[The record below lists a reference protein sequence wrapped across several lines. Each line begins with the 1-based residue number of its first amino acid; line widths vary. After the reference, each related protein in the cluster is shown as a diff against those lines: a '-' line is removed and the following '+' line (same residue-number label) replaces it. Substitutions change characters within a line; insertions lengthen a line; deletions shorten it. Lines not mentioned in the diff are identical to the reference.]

1 MNTHQENVKRSVV
14 LLLSFVDLIILSAI
28 YAGFWFAEFYPTLRM
43 RRMSVNGVIYFTE
56 GLKFYLRG
64 HLLILLIYFALL
76 WFFLG
81 TYGGLRIGYLK
92 APDLFFSQIFAI
104 TIVNVLTYLYSS
116 LMRNWIMPGWPY
128 LFMTILQ
135 LSATLLWT
143 LLASAVYRR
152 AFPPRRL
159 LLVHGVHSVEEIR
172 RKFLSRRDKYTIARL
187 VDISLGVPAVERLYE
202 EGSYDA
208 IVIWDVPTTQRN
220 ELLKYCYGKNIRI
233 YTSPKISDVL
243 IKGSE
248 QLHLFDTP
256 IFLIREQSI
265 RAEQLAM
272 KRLSDIL
279 LALVLIVVTSPIML
293 VTALLVHFTDGG
305 PVLYRQVRCTQGMRR
320 FQILKF
326 RSMRIDAEKDGV
338 ARLATRHD
346 DRITPVGRFI
356 RSVRIDE
363 LPQLFNILKGEMSFI
378 GPRPER
384 PEIIE
389 EYLKTMPEFIFRTHV
404 KAGLAGYAQVYGKYN
419 TTPYDKLKL
428 DLTYI
433 ENYSIWLDL
442 KLMLLTLK
450 ILFTPDA
457 TEGVEQGQITAEV
470 KDAEKKG

>member
-1 MNTHQENVKRSVV
+1 MKKHNENVKRSIV
-14 LLLSFVDLIILSAI
+14 LLLSLVDLAVLTAI
-28 YAGFWFAEFYPTLRM
+28 YAGFWFVRFYPVVRM
-43 RRMSVNGVIYFTE
+43 RRMNINGVIVFTD
-56 GLKFYLRG
+56 GLKFYQRG
-64 HLLILLIYFALL
+64 HLLILLIYFVLL

-104 TIVNVLTYLYSS
+104 GMVNVFTFFYTS

-128 LFMTILQ
+128 LLMTGLQ
-135 LSATLLWT
+135 LLATFLWI
-143 LLASAVYRR
+143 LLADGIYRR
-152 AFPPRRL
+152 IFPPRRL
-159 LLVHGVHSVEEIR
+159 LLVHGTHPVEEIR
-172 RKFLSRRDKYTIARL
+172 RKFLSRKDKYTLTQL
-187 VDISLGVPAVERLYE
+187 VDIVLGVPAVERIYE
-202 EGSYDA
+202 EGAYDA
-208 IVIWDVPTTQRN
+208 MVIWDVPTTQRN
-220 ELLKYCYGKNIRI
+220 ELLKFCYGKNIRI
-233 YTSPKISDVL
+233 YTSPKISDVV

-265 RAEQLAM
+265 RAEQLFI
-272 KRLSDIL
+272 KRILDIV
-279 LALVLIVVTSPIML
+279 LALLLLVITSPIML
-293 VTALLVHFTDGG
+293 ITALCVRFTDGG
-305 PVLYRQVRCTQGMRR
+305 PVLYKQIRCTMDMRQ
-320 FQILKF
+320 FSILKF

-338 ARLATRHD
+338 ARLASRHD

-356 RSVRIDE
+356 RAVRIDE
-363 LPQLFNILKGEMSFI
+363 LPQLFNILKGDMSFI

-389 EYLKTMPEFIFRTHV
+389 EYLKTMPEFIFRTKV

-450 ILFTPDA
+450 ILFTPEA
-457 TEGVEQGQITAEV
+457 TEGVEDGQITAER
-470 KDAEKKG
+470 EQTKK